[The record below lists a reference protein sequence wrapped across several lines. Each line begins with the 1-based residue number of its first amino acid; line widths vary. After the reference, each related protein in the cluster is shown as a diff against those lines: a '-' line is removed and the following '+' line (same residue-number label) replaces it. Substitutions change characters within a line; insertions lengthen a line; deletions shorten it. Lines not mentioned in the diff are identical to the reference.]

1 MATITTIVNAVA
13 ARIGSVTSLTG
24 KVFVDRRTALSATE
38 TLAVYVQRGPK
49 SIPEGAEF
57 GPKRREL
64 PVECQVLAQ
73 GTTADAL
80 VIAALDNI
88 EAAVRSDPRLGGLA
102 RVCTYEQTAPAE
114 ELGDKNMAAQTLI
127 INVNYIET

>member
-1 MATITTIVNAVA
+1 MIRTIPMISGKLLALTVPDPRSTVPACA
-13 ARIGSVTSLTG
+13 A
-24 KVFVDRRTALSATE
+24 A
-38 TLAVYVQRGPK
+38 
-49 SIPEGAEF
+49 AEF

-102 RVCTYEQTAPAE
+102 RFCTYEQTAPAE